1 MTLKEKAICEV
12 FTGLCFCEGEER
24 NEVYKYLEEIFGRPI
39 FTHEMDEAFAV
50 EAQARSRADFVK
62 VCAGEY
68 SEENELTEKHWS
80 ECWQIAHYQNEAD
93 YTERIL
99 AFLLESIDSFRSDK
113 LTLQSENKKLRKLL
127 RRAMAGMEETH
138 SCANCAHETAAP
150 NCKECRFEWVHAAEA
165 EKLLGGGESN
175 G

>member
-80 ECWQIAHYQNEAD
+80 ECWQITHYQEEAE
-93 YTERIL
+93 YTARIL
-99 AFLLESIDSFRSDK
+99 AYQLKSNDSLRADKLRLLLENR
-113 LTLQSENKKLRKLL
+113 KLRKLL
-127 RRAMAGMEETH
+127 GENADKPQEETKGDFL
-138 SCANCAHETAAP
+138 T
-150 NCKECRFEWVHAAEA
+150 KRFNMVI
-165 EKLLGGGESN
+165 
-175 G
+175 